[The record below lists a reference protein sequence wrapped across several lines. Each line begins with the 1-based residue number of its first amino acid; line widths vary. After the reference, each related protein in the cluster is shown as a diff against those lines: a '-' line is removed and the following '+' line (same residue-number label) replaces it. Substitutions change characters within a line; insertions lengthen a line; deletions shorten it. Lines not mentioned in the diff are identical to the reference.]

1 MSLQKDDSRILRRG
15 MVFHIPPALREYG
28 KFGVGFSETVLV
40 VDRGC
45 EVLTK
50 CKRELI
56 VSS

>member
-1 MSLQKDDSRILRRG
+1 